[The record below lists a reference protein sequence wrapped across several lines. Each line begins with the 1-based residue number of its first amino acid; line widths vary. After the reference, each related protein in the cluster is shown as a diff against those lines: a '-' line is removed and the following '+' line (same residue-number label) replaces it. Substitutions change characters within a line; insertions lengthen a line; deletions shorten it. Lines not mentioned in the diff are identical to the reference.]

1 MGITKKDLR
10 QKLLAKR
17 LGLTPR
23 EAEDKRTAIF
33 KKIVESSLLAHT
45 KKVSCYIPINN
56 EVDTKPIINFLVEAG
71 VEVYLPKYF
80 EETDEYRLAQ
90 FRGWSDLEKG
100 PLGILEPK
108 SGGTIDVGK
117 IDLAFLP
124 GVAFDKKGMR
134 LGYGK
139 GVFDR
144 LFAKSG
150 AKRVGLAYEFQIVDV
165 IPKEIHDLKMDF
177 VVTEERLLD
186 FVDLGSHDEVI
197 D

>member
-1 MGITKKDLR
+1 MDITKKNLR

-23 EAEDKRTAIF
+23 EVADKSIAIF
-33 KKIVESSLLAHT
+33 KKIVESSLLAHA

-71 VEVYLPKYF
+71 ADIYLPKF
-80 EETDEYRLAQ
+80 SDGEYKLVRFAS
-90 FRGWSDLEKG
+90 WDDLGKG
-100 PLGILEPK
+100 PYQIPEPEDN
-108 SGGTIDVGK
+108 DVINAPQ

-139 GVFDR
+139 GVFDK
-144 LFAKSG
+144 LFANSK
-150 AKRVGLAYEFQIVDV
+150 AVRVGLAYEFQIADV
-165 IPKEIHDLKMDF
+165 IPKESHDLKMDF
-177 VVTEERLLD
+177 ILTEERILD
-186 FVDLGSHDEVI
+186 FVDLGSHNEVI